1 MAPSRPIQ
9 RQRHQLACIT
19 LRVARQA
26 LWSPGIESFPSIDV
40 AKSLQPSIRMPL
52 KTHCTPRD
60 SVFAGDRRATVLSLD
75 TFLKGKVHGGEF
87 FDENYFTN
95 GMTTLVDR
103 AFRHLSGTGAGS
115 SVFLLSQAMGG
126 GKTHSMIGLGLLAR
140 DPALRRRVLA
150 DKDPA
155 PKLGRCRVVGF
166 NGRSTDAPG
175 GIWGSI
181 AEQLNRA
188 EQFARYVSPLLS
200 APGPEAWKQLLG
212 GDPLVLFLDELPP
225 YLEYA
230 VAVPVGNADLGVVT
244 TTALANLFV
253 AVAEMDTVC
262 LVLSDLA
269 GTHFSIGQA
278 NLQAAFGRA
287 VQGIS
292 AESKRIAVPITP
304 VNPNGDEL
312 YHILRKRLF
321 KSMASQSE
329 VERVAAAYRDA
340 LRDAARMNLTSTTP
354 ESLYSRVTDAY
365 PFHPDLRELV
375 GKFKENDGFQQTRGV
390 IRLMQMVVADLW
402 NTGKAAGMEL
412 IHPYDIDLNVDEIA
426 SEVRT
431 INPSLSEA
439 IAHDIAHGGDAE
451 VEQIDLAN
459 GNADASEA
467 ARLIL
472 VASLSTTP
480 GAIHGLRE
488 YQLVDCLQ
496 RPGRDLSTFKAN
508 VLDKLATRAWYL
520 HNSADGR
527 LFFKN
532 QQNLAAKLRATA
544 QSLHAE
550 TVDRMLR
557 EHLEQHFAVSLRDCY
572 QVVKV
577 LPPPDEVQ
585 VEQERTTLVVV
596 RPGMQANQLPIS
608 ADWQAWW
615 EQQQYK
621 NRVLFLTGSR
631 DTFQKVIDAAR
642 QTRALQSIEDEL
654 NQEKT
659 PVDDPQWRALDGL
672 RDRIAL
678 QFSAAL
684 KEAFDQIVYPSI
696 NTALR
701 ATGVDLAFAG
711 NSSGEATIRKTLEG
725 AQKFT
730 TKIDDDAF
738 RSRAEVR
745 LFGSAET
752 KVVLWS
758 DFKRNAAVNT
768 NWPLHKTSALDD
780 LKAECV
786 RRGLWREEGNH
797 VRRGPFP
804 PPTPLVDVREL
815 SVEEDGDGRTYLKVE
830 PLHAPAIVFE
840 TGGTDPTPLVQ
851 PRAHPGPFRSHGL
864 ALPLPGARPGRPR
877 AHQPGQGMDGQG
889 PPEVPAA
896 QPRRPLRGGAARP
909 AARGR
914 HCHPLHH
921 GRLSPHPCGRGHLRR
936 HLPRAR
942 RQPRRLRHCGCQR
955 PGPVLRGA
963 AHSHS
968 PEGRH
973 RTQTGPCQAR
983 PLDAARQA
991 RRRRCGVGF
1000 HPAPGRSRHRHHLR
1014 PAAHGRERRRPAARR
1029 LLRRAGRR
1037 LHRQRDAG
1045 RRRQAA
1051 RDRRPGQPAH
1061 DGELTRVCHG
1071 AGPAGLAQGHPAA
1084 LRRRQGATAS
1094 LTSCQAPHL
1103 HAQ

>member
-1 MAPSRPIQ
+1 M
-9 RQRHQLACIT
+9 T
-19 LRVARQA
+19 
-26 LWSPGIESFPSIDV
+26 
-40 AKSLQPSIRMPL
+40 L
-52 KTHCTPRD
+52 KTLCNPRA
-60 SVFAGDRRATVLSLD
+60 SAFAADRRATVLSLD
-75 TFLKGKVHGGEF
+75 TFLKGQVHGSEF

-140 DPALRRRVLA
+140 DPELRRRVLGNA
-150 DKDPA
+150 DPA
-155 PKLGRCRVVGF
+155 PNLGACRVVGF
-166 NGRSTDAPG
+166 NGRSTDYPG

-181 AEQLNRA
+181 AEQLGKA
-188 EQFARYVSPLLS
+188 DQFARYVSPLLS

-230 VAVPVGNADLGVVT
+230 VTVSVGSGDLGVVT

-253 AVAEMDTVC
+253 AVAEMNNVC

-269 GTHFSIGQA
+269 GTNFSIGQA
-278 NLQAAFGRA
+278 NLQAAFDRA
-287 VQGIS
+287 VQGITS
-292 AESKRIAVPITP
+292 ESRRIAVPITP

-321 KSMASQSE
+321 ENVAPQADI
-329 VERVAAAYRDA
+329 ERVAAAYRDA
-340 LRDAARMNLTSTTP
+340 LREAGRMNLTTTTP
-354 ESLYSRVTDAY
+354 ESLYTRVIDAY

-375 GKFKENDGFQQTRGV
+375 GKFKENEGFQQTRGV

-402 NTGKAAGMEL
+402 KTEKAAAKDL
-412 IHPYDIDLNVDEIA
+412 INPYDIDLNVDEIA
-426 SEVRT
+426 SEIRT

-439 IAHDIAHGGDAE
+439 IAHDIAHAGDAE

-544 QSLHAE
+544 LSLHAE

-557 EHLEQHFAVSLRDCY
+557 EHLEEYFSASMRDCF

-577 LPPPDEVQ
+577 LPPTDEVQ
-585 VEQERTTLVVV
+585 IEQERTTLVIV
-596 RPGMQANQLPIS
+596 RPGGQANQLPIS

-621 NRVLFLTGSR
+621 NRVLFLSGSR
-631 DTFQKVIDAAR
+631 DTYQKVIDAAR
-642 QTRALQSIEDEL
+642 QTRALQSIEDDLKSEG
-654 NQEKT
+654 T
-659 PVDDPQWRALDGL
+659 PSEDPQWRALDAL

-678 QFSAAL
+678 QLTASL

-696 NTALR
+696 NSALR
-701 ATGVDLAFAG
+701 TTGIDLAFAG
-711 NSSGEATIRKTLEG
+711 NRNGEATIRNTLDG

-730 TKIDDDAF
+730 TKIDDDTF
-738 RSRAEVR
+738 RTRAESR
-745 LFGSAET
+745 LFGSPET

-758 DFKRNAAVNT
+758 DFKRAAAVNT
-768 NWPLHKTSALDD
+768 NWPLHKPSALDD
-780 LKAECV
+780 LKQECV

-804 PPTPLVDVREL
+804 PPAPSVEIRIL
-815 SVEEDGDGRTYLKVE
+815 STEEDGDGRTYLKIE
-830 PLHAPAIVFE
+830 PLHAPSLVYE
-840 TGGTDPTPLVQ
+840 TGDSDPTPSSSPVPTPARFEATALRYRFLAIDPENSLLASPVREWTATIRLKYQ
-851 PRAHPGPFRSHGL
+851 LHNRGDHYEVELL
-864 ALPLPGARPGRPR
+864 ALPKANGIAIRYTTDGSAPTTASAATYAGVIRIPTGCRVVCAIAVAADFGLNSEIIRIAIPQPGREEP
-877 AHQPGQGMDGQG
+877 ALNLSQPARWNNRVRLDD
-889 PPEVPAA
+889 AA
-896 QPRRPLRGGAARP
+896 AVWDFIQRLGAA
-909 AARGR
+909 A
-914 HCHPLHH
+914 
-921 GRLSPHPCGRGHLRR
+921 S
-936 HLPRAR
+936 
-942 RQPRRLRHCGCQR
+942 
-955 PGPVLRGA
+955 VM
-963 AHSHS
+963 
-968 PEGRH
+968 
-973 RTQTGPCQAR
+973 
-983 PLDAARQA
+983 
-991 RRRRCGVGF
+991 
-1000 HPAPGRSRHRHHLR
+1000 
-1014 PAAHGRERRRPAARR
+1014 
-1029 LLRRAGRR
+1029 
-1037 LHRQRDAG
+1037 
-1045 RRRQAA
+1045 
-1051 RDRRPGQPAH
+1051 AH
-1061 DGELTRVCHG
+1061 DVGLTAESEDGLQHVEYSGAVDSGYNAASIETSANKLQEVVG
-1071 AGPAGLAQGHPAA
+1071 AGA
-1084 LRRRQGATAS
+1084 LRMTIGSLGFPTGQSLLDWLRAS
-1094 LTSCQAPHL
+1094 NQSFDVSKVKQ
-1103 HAQ
+1103 